1 MYQGGD
7 GLRRDLMLLVP
18 ARVALLCERRTIGP
32 SGTQGGNAGT
42 PGENVL
48 ISDGVEKHLPGK
60 ISLTIQAGDIISI
73 RSPGGGG
80 WGGIPKE
87 SRHES

>member
-1 MYQGGD
+1 
-7 GLRRDLMLLVP
+7 MLLVP
-18 ARVALLCERRTIGP
+18 ARVALLCERRTAGP
-32 SGTQGGNAGT
+32 SGAQGGGDGA

-60 ISLTIQAGDIISI
+60 ITFTVQAGDIISI

-80 WGGIPKE
+80 WGTISQE
-87 SRHES
+87 L

>member
-1 MYQGGD
+1 MYRGGD

-18 ARVALLCERRTIGP
+18 ARVALLCERRTNGP
-32 SGTQGGNAGT
+32 PGTQGGNAGT

-48 ISDGVEKHLPGK
+48 ICDGVEKHLPGK
-60 ISLTIQAGDIISI
+60 ISLTTQAGDIISI

-80 WGGIPKE
+80 WGPISKE

>member
-18 ARVALLCERRTIGP
+18 ARVVLLSERRTSGP
-32 SGTQGGNAGT
+32 SGAQGGKAGA

-48 ISDGVEKHLPGK
+48 ICDGVEKHLPGK
-60 ISLTIQAGDIISI
+60 TSFTIQAGDIISI

-80 WGGIPKE
+80 WGAIPEE
-87 SRHES
+87 SEHEN